1 MAANVRG
8 AAECYRARCQFTGT
22 CEVFRGCYPLPLRLR
37 VRQSLHLLYCA
48 RVKRRL
54 MPAFVLA
61 EGKEV
66 EMTGVLTTRS

>member
-1 MAANVRG
+1 MKARLVERLKYSRLSRLAA
-8 AAECYRARCQFTGT
+8 
-22 CEVFRGCYPLPLRLR
+22 LPLRLR

>member
-8 AAECYRARCQFTGT
+8 AAECCRARCQFSGT

-37 VRQSLHLLYCA
+37 LRLHLLYCA
-48 RVKRRL
+48 SVKRKL